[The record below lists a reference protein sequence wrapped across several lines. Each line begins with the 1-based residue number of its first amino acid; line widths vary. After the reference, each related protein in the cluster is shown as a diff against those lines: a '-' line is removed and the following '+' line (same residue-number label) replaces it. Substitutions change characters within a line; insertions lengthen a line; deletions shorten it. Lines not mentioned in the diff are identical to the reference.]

1 MMNLMPTE
9 LPVITRQI
17 TPPLLEV
24 WHWHRLCDLQT
35 QIGWQDASSDC
46 LFADLSLGSWRGHWL
61 AHQLAAQ
68 LDIPPPTKVQPE
80 LYSSASLQGGDAETI
95 RLLIDNESEGD
106 QNFITAY
113 QFARRLIAAFTQQQ
127 RKFILVVAPV
137 ADQLWGRENLQLLR
151 LLANAAPSYGF
162 RLGLLLRSDAGLP
175 ELDDFQFKINN
186 KPVSKLNQED
196 GFALKRP
203 EFSIPGILSV
213 NWLQPDLELPAE
225 IVQLADG
232 NLLLSPNLRPSTSIE
247 PSRLP
252 SLPDELNVVF
262 ALEQQPQDIEFLQQ
276 QAGIRFAE
284 GGYELAYLIL
294 EQIEQSPL
302 SVLQKA
308 LIEAQKQKIAIALM
322 DFSRAAAGALPD
334 TSLPDDVQAS
344 LYQSKAWG
352 LVMTGQPAQA
362 EPYFAKARQLL
373 DPQHDPRLYLYLLN
387 ISALNQLRL
396 GDSEAALAIEKS
408 IEQQLALLQ
417 TPDWHLTYIN
427 CLNLARI
434 YKKQRNFSKAEHYY
448 RQGFSVNEQLRNES
462 DLLYMNF
469 CLAQLEAL
477 QERHQQALFYWLRTA
492 VHWLSNPLPEA
503 LAPRVV
509 QAILNRPL
517 SNKESSPEQISAC
530 LLQSLRQCSQQL
542 GLEVH
547 SADRCIAF
555 GRINDTGQAQQ
566 CIGVPGLSLLIS
578 SEYTVPLPFDGDAC
592 RQLNQW
598 VLGLLQLL
606 LPQLELDGICSVLTD
621 QQYGVELPATAR
633 ETLWSCLKWQV
644 PELIFS
650 GQHYDVSVEDNS
662 ATAITSSQRQ
672 LSHNA
677 LFNSFR
683 VVHSKAISYVQNG
696 PQGWQVVFKRY
707 RPALKLSSR
716 QQALLH
722 YVQEERS
729 LDQLCQFLQIAPEEC
744 LHRLHQL
751 IEQRLIQVY

>member
-1 MMNLMPTE
+1 MNLMPTE
-9 LPVITRQI
+9 LPVITRQA
-17 TPPLLEV
+17 TSPLLEI

-35 QIGWQDASSDC
+35 QIGWQDARKDC
-46 LFADLSLGSWRGHWL
+46 LFADLSLGCWCGHWV

-68 LDIPPPTKVQPE
+68 LDIPSPTRVQPE
-80 LYSSASLQGGDAETI
+80 LYSSASLQGEDAETI
-95 RLLIDNESEGD
+95 RRLIDNESEGD

-137 ADQLWGRENLQLLR
+137 AHQLWGRENLQLIR

-162 RLGLLLRSDAGLP
+162 RLGLLLRSDASLP

-186 KPVSKLNQED
+186 KPALQPKQED
-196 GFALKRP
+196 DAALKHP
-203 EFSIPGILSV
+203 EFSIPGILSA
-213 NWLQPDLELPAE
+213 NWLRPDLELPAE

-232 NLLLSPNLRPSTSIE
+232 NLLLSPNLRPFMLIE
-247 PSRLP
+247 PDCLP
-252 SLPDELNVVF
+252 LLPDELNVVF
-262 ALEQQPQDIEFLQQ
+262 ALQRQPQDVEFLQQ
-276 QAGIRFAE
+276 QAGMRFAE
-284 GGYELAYLIL
+284 GGYELAHLIL
-294 EQIEQSPL
+294 EKIEQSPL
-302 SVLQKA
+302 SALQNA

-322 DFSRAAAGALPD
+322 DFPRAAAGAVPD
-334 TSLPDDVQAS
+334 ASLPDDVQAS

-352 LVMTGQPAQA
+352 LVMIGQPIQA

-373 DPQHDPRLYLYLLN
+373 DSQHDPRFYLYLLN

-396 GDSEAALAIEKS
+396 GDLEAALAIEKS

-434 YKKQRNFSKAEHYY
+434 YKKQQNFSKAEHYY

-469 CLAQLEAL
+469 CLAQLESL
-477 QERHQQALFYWLRTA
+477 QGRHQQALLYWLRTA
-492 VHWLSNPLPEA
+492 LHWLSNPLPEA

-517 SNKESSPEQISAC
+517 SNKESSPEQISAS
-530 LLQSLRQCSQQL
+530 LLQSLRGCCRQV
-542 GLEVH
+542 GLVVH
-547 SADRCIAF
+547 SADNCITF
-555 GRINDTGQAQQ
+555 GRINAAGQAQQ
-566 CIGVPGLSLLIS
+566 CVGVPGLSLLIS
-578 SEYTVPLPFDGDAC
+578 REYTVPLPFDGAAC

-598 VLGLLQLL
+598 VLGLLQQL
-606 LPQLELDGICSVLTD
+606 LPQIELDGICSVLTD
-621 QQYGVELPATAR
+621 PQYGVELPATAR

-644 PELIFS
+644 PELIFA
-650 GQHYDVSVEDNS
+650 GQRYGLPLEDNS

-672 LSHNA
+672 LSQNA

-696 PQGWQVVFKRY
+696 QQGWQVVFKRY

-716 QQALLH
+716 QQALLD

-729 LDQLCQFLQIAPEEC
+729 LEQLCQFLQIAPEEC

-751 IEQRLIQVY
+751 TEQRLIQVY

>member
-1 MMNLMPTE
+1 MNLMPTE

-17 TPPLLEV
+17 TPPILDV
-24 WHWHRLCDLQT
+24 WYWHHLCDLQA
-35 QIGWQDASSDC
+35 QIGWQDASKEC

-68 LDIPPPTKVQPE
+68 MDIPSPTKVQPE
-80 LYSSASLQGGDAETI
+80 LYSRASLQGEDAETI

-113 QFARRLIAAFTQQQ
+113 QFARSLIAAFKQQQ
-127 RKFILVVAPV
+127 RRFILVVAPV
-137 ADQLWGRENLQLLR
+137 EHQLWGRENLQLLR
-151 LLANAAPSYGF
+151 LLATAAPSHGF
-162 RLGLLLRSDAGLP
+162 RLGLLLRSDASLP
-175 ELDDFQFKINN
+175 ELEDFRFEINN
-186 KPVSKLNQED
+186 KPASPLNQED
-196 GFALKRP
+196 SASLKYA
-203 EFSIPGILSV
+203 EFSIPGILSA
-213 NWLQPDLELPAE
+213 NWLRSDLELPSE
-225 IVQLADG
+225 ILRLADG
-232 NLLLSPNLRPSTSIE
+232 SMLLSPNLRPPKPLVPGDVS
-247 PSRLP
+247 

-262 ALEQQPQDIEFLQQ
+262 ALQQQPQDVEFLQQ

-284 GGYELAYLIL
+284 GGYELAYFIL
-294 EQIEQSPL
+294 EQIEQSSL

-308 LIEAQKQKIAIALM
+308 LIETQKQKIAIALM
-322 DFSRAAAGALPD
+322 DFPRAAAGALPD
-334 TSLPDDVQAS
+334 TSLPDEVQAS

-373 DPQHDPRLYLYLLN
+373 DPQYDPRLYLYLLN

-408 IEQQLALLQ
+408 IEQQLALLP

-434 YKKQRNFSKAEHYY
+434 YKKQRHFSKAEHYY

-477 QERHQQALFYWLRTA
+477 QERHQQALFYWLRTTL
-492 VHWLSNPLPEA
+492 HWLSNPLPEA

-517 SNKESSPEQISAC
+517 SNKESSPEQISAS
-530 LLQSLRQCSQQL
+530 LLQSLRQCCQQL

-547 SADRCIAF
+547 SADHCIAF
-555 GRINDTGQAQQ
+555 GRISDTGQAQQ
-566 CIGVPGLSLLIS
+566 CIGLPGLSLLIS
-578 SEYTVPLPFDGDAC
+578 REYSAPLPFDGDAC

-606 LPQLELDGICSVLTD
+606 LPQFELDGIRSVLTD

-644 PELIFS
+644 PELIFA
-650 GQHYDVSVEDNS
+650 GQRYDVPLEDKS
-662 ATAITSSQRQ
+662 ATAITSSQHQ
-672 LSHNA
+672 LSHSA

-707 RPALKLSSR
+707 RPTLKLSSR
-716 QQALLH
+716 QQVLLR

-744 LHRLHQL
+744 LRQL
-751 IEQRLIQVY
+751 YQLTEQRLIQVH